1 MKKLSLFVLP
11 LTLSAIVA
19 YAQTTLPVTNA
30 EIRKVDLAA
39 KTVTLK
45 HDEIKNLGMMAM
57 TMSFPVKDGVALDK
71 LKAGDKVKFTADM
84 VKSTMTVM
92 SIELMK

>member
-1 MKKLSLFVLP
+1 
-11 LTLSAIVA
+11 
-19 YAQTTLPVTNA
+19 
-30 EIRKVDLAA
+30 
-39 KTVTLK
+39 
-45 HDEIKNLGMMAM
+45 MAM
-57 TMSFPVKDGVALDK
+57 TMSFPVKDGAVLDK